1 MTAVEKFLFNY
12 DFDRPPVNDRPE
24 DEDMSDEEAAV
35 EAEPEIIV
43 PTFSE
48 EEVAAARD
56 EGFAAGKEQGI
67 RETLAGAEQTT
78 ATALESIM
86 EKINGIFRRQDEAN
100 ISTVRD
106 AINVAAAITRKMFPH
121 FSKRGAAE
129 EVEQVIQSI
138 MEKVI
143 DEPRLTIT
151 VSASLHENISAR
163 LGPIVSETGFEGKVV
178 LNAEETLPPGD
189 CRIEWGTGTA
199 SRDTEALWREIDFH
213 IAENMPSSDGPDTD
227 GNTPETAA
235 ADRAES
241 AESVVTGE
249 NAEKPSSAA
258 VQDAENDVQSKAAAS
273 APPDPRKDE
282 KT

>member
-24 DEDMSDEEAAV
+24 DEDVADEEAA
-35 EAEPEIIV
+35 EPEPEIIV

-48 EEVAAARD
+48 EEVVAARD

-100 ISTVRD
+100 TSTVRD

-121 FSKRGAAE
+121 FSERGAAE

-163 LGPIVSETGFEGKVV
+163 LGPIVGETGFEGKVI

-199 SRDTEALWREIDFH
+199 SRDTEELWREIDFH
-213 IAENMPSSDGPDTD
+213 IAENMPSTDGPDTD
-227 GNTPETAA
+227 GNTPETAS

-241 AESVVTGE
+241 VRTGQ
-249 NAEKPSSAA
+249 NAEKPSSAG

-273 APPDPRKDE
+273 APPTTRKDE
-282 KT
+282 ET

>member
-24 DEDMSDEEAAV
+24 DEDMSDEEAA
-35 EAEPEIIV
+35 EPEPEIIV

-78 ATALESIM
+78 ATALESIT
-86 EKINGIFRRQDEAN
+86 EKINGMFRRQDEAN
-100 ISTVRD
+100 TSAVRD

-121 FSKRGAAE
+121 FSNRGAAE

-163 LGPIVSETGFEGKVV
+163 LGPIISETGFEGKVV

-213 IAENMPSSDGPDTD
+213 IAENMPSADGPSAD
-227 GNTPETAA
+227 GS

-241 AESVVTGE
+241 VESVRTGQNAES
-249 NAEKPSSAA
+249 PSSAG
-258 VQDAENDVQSKAAAS
+258 VQDAENDVQSKAATS
-273 APPDPRKDE
+273 APPDTRKDE
-282 KT
+282 ET